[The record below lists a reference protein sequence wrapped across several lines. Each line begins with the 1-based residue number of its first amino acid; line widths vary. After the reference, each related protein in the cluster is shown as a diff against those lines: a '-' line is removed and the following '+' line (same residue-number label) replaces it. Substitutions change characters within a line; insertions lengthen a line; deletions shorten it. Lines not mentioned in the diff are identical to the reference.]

1 VELSVLAL
9 ICFAAIAFIVA
20 AAGLVVRDLATAGG
34 RRVPTGMLRRLPL
47 ARDERPPRG
56 IAGRIDQAL
65 ERLVVESGLDWSA
78 MAAALLLLAGGLLVG
93 GVLWIWTQDLLA
105 AAVGGV
111 IGLALPLP
119 LLAYHRARRNRQLR
133 ERLPDALDLIS
144 RAVRA
149 GESLDQ
155 AIDLAGQK
163 GAEPLATE
171 FRRCARQLQ
180 MGLSMHAV
188 MRALVYRV
196 RMMEMRIFATTLAV
210 HRQSGG
216 NLAITLERMAAVIR
230 ERITY
235 QRQIR
240 AATAAGRFSAAM
252 IASAGP
258 LLFGYMFFFQ
268 YEYASK
274 LISLPLGQM
283 LLAFAVALEILGL
296 IWISRLLKT
305 D

>member
-1 VELSVLAL
+1 VDPSVIVL
-9 ICFAAIAFIVA
+9 ICFAAITLIA
-20 AAGLVVRDLATAGG
+20 AAVGMLVRDLVVAGAPRG
-34 RRVPTGMLRRLPL
+34 EAGLLRRLSL

-56 IAGRIDQAL
+56 IAGRIDATL
-65 ERLVVESGLDWSA
+65 ERLVVESGVDLST
-78 MAAALLLLAGGLLVG
+78 MATALLLLAGGMLIG
-93 GVLWIWTQDLLA
+93 GALWLWTQDLLA
-105 AAVGGV
+105 AAVGAV

-119 LLAYHRARRNRQLR
+119 WLAFRRSRRIREIR
-133 ERLPDALDLIS
+133 ERLPDALDLVA

-163 GAEPLATE
+163 GPEPLATE

-188 MRALVYRV
+188 MRALIHRL
-196 RMMEMRIFATTLAV
+196 RLMEVRIFATTLAV
-210 HRQSGG
+210 HRQTGG

-230 ERITY
+230 QRINY
-235 QRQIR
+235 HRQVR
-240 AATAAGRFSAAM
+240 AATAAGRFSATL
-252 IASAGP
+252 IATAGP

-268 YEYASK
+268 YEYAGK
-274 LISLPLGQM
+274 LLTLPLGQS
-283 LLAFAVALEILGL
+283 LLVIAVSLEIIGL
-296 IWISRLLKT
+296 LWISRMLKT

>member
-1 VELSVLAL
+1 VDLTVLAL
-9 ICFAAIAFIVA
+9 ICFAAITFIVA
-20 AAGLVVRDLATAGG
+20 AAGLFVRDLATAGG
-34 RRVPTGMLRRLPL
+34 RRGEGSLLRRLPL

-56 IAGRIDQAL
+56 IAGRIDLAL
-65 ERLVVESGLDWSA
+65 ERLVVESGLDWTS
-78 MAAALLLLAGGLLVG
+78 MAAALLLIAGGLLVG
-93 GVLWIWTQDLLA
+93 GVFWIWTENLLA
-105 AAVGGV
+105 TAIGGL
-111 IGLALPLP
+111 IGMALPLP
-119 LLAYHRARRNRQLR
+119 ILAYHRAKRLRLLR
-133 ERLPDALDLIS
+133 ERMPDALDLVA

-163 GAEPLATE
+163 GPEPLATE
-171 FRRCARQLQ
+171 FRRCARQMQ
-180 MGLSMHAV
+180 MGLAMNAV
-188 MRALVYRV
+188 MRALVHRV
-196 RMMEMRIFATTLAV
+196 RIMEMRIFATTLAV

-235 QRQIR
+235 QRQVR

-252 IASAGP
+252 IATAGP

-268 YEYASK
+268 YEYAGR
-274 LISLPLGQM
+274 LITLPLGQS
-283 LLAFAVALEILGL
+283 LLVIAVVLEITGL
-296 IWISRLLKT
+296 LWIARMLKT